1 MKSIVLFIPAKIYQ
15 AIVFFRNFLFD
26 LGILTSFKVNQP
38 SICVG
43 NLTVGGTGKTP
54 MVEKLIELFK
64 AHRSIAVISRGYK
77 RKSTGMIIATEEHGV
92 TDLGDEPFQ
101 MWKKFQSDIALIID
115 SNRNRAVNYLYEKH
129 PKSLILFDDAFQ
141 HRKIKA
147 SINLLLTTFNN
158 PFYKDDYL
166 PKGSLRDHKNQVAR
180 ADVLVVTKCPPS
192 LTKSDVERFKSQLK
206 GAVAQI
212 YFCSLK
218 YQEIASEQLKALRLY
233 KKNELVLATG
243 LAGTA
248 ELEAHLKALKLNY
261 TLLKFPDHHNYTEKD
276 LMTLNAFKCVLTTE
290 KDEVK
295 LTGLKT
301 KMTVLKVAHHFL
313 FDQEGEFV
321 ANINATLTPNSS
333 FE

>member
-26 LGILTSFKVNQP
+26 LGIFTSAKVNQP

-64 AHRSIAVISRGYK
+64 AQRSIAVISRGYK
-77 RKSTGMIIATEEHGV
+77 RKSTGMIIANEEHGV

-101 MWKKFQSDIALIID
+101 MWKKFKSDIALVID

-129 PKSLILFDDAFQ
+129 PESLILFDDAFQ
-141 HRKIKA
+141 HRKIRA

-158 PFYKDDYL
+158 PFFRDDYL
-166 PKGSLRDHKNQVAR
+166 PMGSLRDHKNQVAR
-180 ADVLVVTKCPPS
+180 ADVLVVTKCSPN

-206 GAVAQI
+206 IASTQI

-218 YQEIASEQLKALRLY
+218 YQEIALEQLKALRLY

-243 LAGTA
+243 LASTT
-248 ELEAHLKALKLNY
+248 ELEAHLDALKLKY

-276 LMTLNAFKCVLTTE
+276 LQTLNAFKCVLTTE

-295 LTGLKT
+295 LSGLKT

-313 FDQEGEFV
+313 FDQEGEFI
-321 ANINATLTPNSS
+321 ANISAKLTPN
-333 FE
+333 

>member
-1 MKSIVLFIPAKIYQ
+1 MKSIVLFIPATIYQ
-15 AIVFFRNFLFD
+15 AIVFFRNSLFD
-26 LGILTSFKVNQP
+26 LGIFTSVKVNQP

-54 MVEKLIELFK
+54 MVEKLIKLFK
-64 AHRSIAVISRGYK
+64 AHHSIAVISRGYK
-77 RKSTGMIIATEEHGV
+77 RKSTGMIIAAEKYGV
-92 TDLGDEPFQ
+92 EDLGDEPFQ
-101 MWKKFQSDIALIID
+101 MWKKFQSDIALVID

-129 PKSLILFDDAFQ
+129 PESLIIFDDAFQ

-147 SINLLLTTFNN
+147 SINILLTTFNN
-158 PFYKDDYL
+158 PFFRDDYL
-166 PKGSLRDHKNQVAR
+166 PKGSLRDHKNQVVR
-180 ADVLVVTKCPPS
+180 ADVLVVTKCPPD
-192 LTKSDVERFKSQLK
+192 LTKSDVEFFKSQFEIPST
-206 GAVAQI
+206 QI
-212 YFCSLK
+212 YFCSLE

-243 LAGTA
+243 LASTI

-276 LMTLNAFKCVLTTE
+276 LQTLNAFKCVLTTE

-295 LTGLKT
+295 LSDLKT
-301 KMTVLKVAHHFL
+301 RMTVLKVAHHFL

-321 ANINATLTPNSS
+321 ANISATLAPN
-333 FE
+333 

>member
-26 LGILTSFKVNQP
+26 LGIFTSAKVNQP

-77 RKSTGMIIATEEHGV
+77 RKSKGMIIAAEEHGV

-101 MWKKFQSDIALIID
+101 MWKKFKSDIALVID
-115 SNRNRAVNYLYEKH
+115 SNRNRAVNYIYEKH
-129 PKSLILFDDAFQ
+129 PESLILFDDAFQ

-158 PFYKDDYL
+158 PFFRDDYL
-166 PKGSLRDHKNQVAR
+166 PIGSLRDHKNQVAR
-180 ADVLVVTKCPPS
+180 ADVLVVTKCSPNLS
-192 LTKSDVERFKSQLK
+192 KSDVERFKSQLK
-206 GAVAQI
+206 IPSTQI

-218 YQEIASEQLKALRLY
+218 YQEIALEQLKALRLY
-233 KKNELVLATG
+233 KK
-243 LAGTA
+243 
-248 ELEAHLKALKLNY
+248 K
-261 TLLKFPDHHNYTEKD
+261 
-276 LMTLNAFKCVLTTE
+276 
-290 KDEVK
+290 
-295 LTGLKT
+295 
-301 KMTVLKVAHHFL
+301 
-313 FDQEGEFV
+313 
-321 ANINATLTPNSS
+321 
-333 FE
+333 

>member
-26 LGILTSFKVNQP
+26 VGIFTSVKVNQP

-54 MVEKLIELFK
+54 MVEKLIELLK

-77 RKSTGMIIATEEHGV
+77 RKSTGMIIAAEEHGV

-101 MWKKFQSDIALIID
+101 MWKKFQSDIALVID

-129 PKSLILFDDAFQ
+129 PESLILFDDAFQ

-158 PFYKDDYL
+158 PFFRDDYL
-166 PKGSLRDHKNQVAR
+166 PMGSLRDHKNQVAR
-180 ADVLVVTKCPPS
+180 ADVLVVTKCSPN

-206 GAVAQI
+206 IASTQI

-218 YQEIASEQLKALRLY
+218 YQEIALEQLKALRLY
-233 KKNELVLATG
+233 KKNELILATG
-243 LAGTA
+243 LASTT
-248 ELEAHLKALKLNY
+248 ELEAHLDALKLKY

-276 LMTLNAFKCVLTTE
+276 LQTLNAFKCVLTTE

-295 LTGLKT
+295 LSGLKT

-313 FDQEGEFV
+313 FDQEGEFM
-321 ANINATLTPNSS
+321 ANINAKLTPN
-333 FE
+333 